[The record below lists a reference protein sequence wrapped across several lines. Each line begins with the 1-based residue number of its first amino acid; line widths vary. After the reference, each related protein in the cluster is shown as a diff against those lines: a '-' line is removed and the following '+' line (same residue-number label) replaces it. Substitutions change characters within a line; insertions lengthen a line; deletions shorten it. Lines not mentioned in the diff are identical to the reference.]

1 MFCYEMAC
9 RVFLPIPISTIGTP
23 YLLAEIHLAAGSQ
36 GGYNLLV
43 GTSERGTVAEAG
55 KLVLPPF
62 KHALLAFGGPK
73 GLEDGAARDP
83 ALQGRQAADL
93 FGAWL
98 NTAPAQ
104 VMARLRPAPLRS
116 ARPRAPVS
124 HRRFRICSELM

>member
-1 MFCYEMAC
+1 MFCYEMAS
-9 RVFLPIPISTIGTP
+9 RVFLPIPISTTGTP
-23 YLLAEIHLAAGSQ
+23 YLLADIHLAAGSQ
-36 GGYNLLV
+36 GGYDLLV

-83 ALQGRQAADL
+83 ALQGRKAADL

-104 VMARLRPAPLRS
+104 VMARLRPCG
-116 ARPRAPVS
+116 APVLV
-124 HRRFRICSELM
+124 HRSPIAPSEFVRM